1 MEIVTCK
8 FPARASAGKLGCT
21 AKICDRSETSLAFD
35 RAMCP
40 IEPSSAADELKISA
54 PDCQSDASELIDLL
68 SKTYSFGLGYWN
80 GERASRNGYLLKS
93 NYDWKAS
100 RIGKLGSEIVTH
112 FGIWRLQVRVGRAR
126 VWVAGIGAVA
136 THDYYR
142 KRGFLRT
149 TANVALES
157 LRSSDYDISLLFG
170 IPNLYEKYG
179 YRRAWTWLNATIETT
194 QISTKAVPVRVE
206 RCRSAVRADLAAL
219 YNRENANLTGTA
231 VRPTFPLGNPF
242 IEPDAYL
249 WKQNG
254 EVTGFVFVGRAGTP
268 FDVRSWAGDPEAI
281 LAVIKR
287 LAMARGVSTVR
298 FQWIHYLSKLSRFL
312 RRQNCELKSEYRS
325 SGGPIVRMISLERFV
340 TRLRPELEDRLK
352 KSHLSAWRGDVLL
365 KSGDEAVTLRI
376 DHGKIE
382 IAAAGP
388 APNSISGGEAVAQL
402 LFGADE
408 PSEIVDEGG
417 IQLRGHAEVLVPV
430 LFPNEHP
437 ALSFWDRF

>member
-1 MEIVTCK
+1 
-8 FPARASAGKLGCT
+8 
-21 AKICDRSETSLAFD
+21 
-35 RAMCP
+35 MCL

-68 SKTYSFGLGYWN
+68 SKTYSIGLGYWN

-100 RIGKLGSEIVTH
+100 RIGKLGSAIVTH

-170 IPNLYEKYG
+170 IPDFYEKYG
-179 YRRAWTWLNATIETT
+179 YRRAWTCLNATIETT
-194 QISTKAVPVRVE
+194 QISTKAIPIRVE
-206 RCRSAVRADLAAL
+206 RCRSVRGDLAAL

-242 IEPDAYL
+242 VETDAYL

-254 EVTGFVFVGRAGTP
+254 EVTGFVFVGRTGTP
-268 FDVRSWAGDPEAI
+268 FDVRSWAGDPEVI
-281 LAVIKR
+281 LAVVKR
-287 LAMARGVSTVR
+287 LAMARGVGTVR
-298 FQWIHYLSKLSRFL
+298 FQRIHYLSKLSRFL

-325 SGGPIVRMISLERFV
+325 SGGPMVRMISLERFV

-352 KSHLSAWRGDVLL
+352 KSYLSAWRGDVLL
-365 KSGDEAVTLRI
+365 ESGDEAVTLRI
-376 DHGKIE
+376 DHAKIE
-382 IAAAGP
+382 IAAAGRL
-388 APNSISGGEAVAQL
+388 QT
-402 LFGADE
+402 
-408 PSEIVDEGG
+408 
-417 IQLRGHAEVLVPV
+417 
-430 LFPNEHP
+430 
-437 ALSFWDRF
+437 RFQEEKP

>member
-1 MEIVTCK
+1 
-8 FPARASAGKLGCT
+8 
-21 AKICDRSETSLAFD
+21 
-35 RAMCP
+35 MCP

-100 RIGKLGSEIVTH
+100 RIGKLGS
-112 FGIWRLQVRVGRAR
+112 A
-126 VWVAGIGAVA
+126 
-136 THDYYR
+136 
-142 KRGFLRT
+142 
-149 TANVALES
+149 
-157 LRSSDYDISLLFG
+157 
-170 IPNLYEKYG
+170 
-179 YRRAWTWLNATIETT
+179 IETT
-194 QISTKAVPVRVE
+194 QISTKAIPIRVE
-206 RCRSAVRADLAAL
+206 RCRSAVRADPAAL

-242 IEPDAYL
+242 VETDAYL

-254 EVTGFVFVGRAGTP
+254 EVTGFVLVGRTGTP
-268 FDVRSWAGDPEAI
+268 FDVRSWAGDPEVI
-281 LAVIKR
+281 LGVVKR
-287 LAMARGVSTVR
+287 LAMERGVSTVR
-298 FQWIHYLSKLSRFL
+298 FQRIHYLSKLSRFL

-325 SGGPIVRMISLERFV
+325 SGGPMVRMISLERFV

-365 KSGDEAVTLRI
+365 ESGDEAVTLRI
-376 DHGKIE
+376 DHAKIE
-382 IAAAGP
+382 IAAAGS

-402 LFGADE
+402 LFGTDD
-408 PSEIVDEGG
+408 PSETVDDGG
-417 IQLRGHAEVLVPV
+417 IQLRGQARVLVPV

>member
-1 MEIVTCK
+1 MQV
-8 FPARASAGKLGCT
+8 PARASAGKLGCT

-35 RAMCP
+35 RTMCP
-40 IEPSSAADELKISA
+40 IDPSSADELKISA

-68 SKTYSFGLGYWN
+68 SKTYSFGLGYWD

-170 IPNLYEKYG
+170 IPNFYEKYG
-179 YRRAWTWLNATIETT
+179 YRRAWTSLTATIETT
-194 QISTKAVPVRVE
+194 QISTKAVPARVE

-242 IEPDAYL
+242 VETDAYL

-254 EVTGFVFVGRAGTP
+254 EVTGFVFVGRIGTP
-268 FDVRSWAGDPEAI
+268 FDVRSWAGDPEVI
-281 LAVIKR
+281 LAVVKR

-325 SGGPIVRMISLERFV
+325 SGGPMVRMISLERFV

-352 KSHLSAWRGDVLL
+352 KSYLSAWRGDVLL
-365 KSGDEAVTLRI
+365 ESGDEAVTLRI

-382 IAAAGP
+382 IAAAGS

-402 LFGADE
+402 LFGTDD
-408 PSEIVDEGG
+408 PSETVEEGG
-417 IQLRGHAEVLVPV
+417 IQLRGQAKVLVPV